1 MRSEKRVFKIYL
13 STLFLSV
20 YGKGKLGS
28 RIGRGPTAGGE
39 DFPCGYRQKKE
50 TDQLDCLYT
59 AKESLAP
66 EEGGDPPL
74 GGEAFP
80 SAYRQRK

>member
-1 MRSEKRVFKIYL
+1 MLLNFLSQINLQVQFKIYL

-39 DFPCGYRQKKE
+39 DFPCGYRQKKRAA
-50 TDQLDCLYT
+50 QIGQPLV
-59 AKESLAP
+59 LAITVI
-66 EEGGDPPL
+66 
-74 GGEAFP
+74 
-80 SAYRQRK
+80 SAY